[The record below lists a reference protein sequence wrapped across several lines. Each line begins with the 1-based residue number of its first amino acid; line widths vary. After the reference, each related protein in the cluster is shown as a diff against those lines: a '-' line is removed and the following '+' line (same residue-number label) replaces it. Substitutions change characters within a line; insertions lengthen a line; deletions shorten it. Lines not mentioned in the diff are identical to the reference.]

1 VYEQVW
7 EKPVEM
13 IELKYNQHKRVVAL
27 SVALII
33 FTMFALW
40 QLAHNITYNGKFIG
54 MELAGPYLFQFA
66 ACTLMLC
73 AVVIIA
79 VKSVQENSITKH
91 YEQHDPLTNLANKQR
106 FISLI
111 DKKLKSDLAVGGLI
125 MMVDIGRLKSI
136 NESMGRQAGD
146 EVIVQMGKRLTYFF
160 DKPSIV
166 ARLDSDVFG
175 IFVQGVADENA
186 ATMLAELLAES
197 SQHPLQIKS
206 KPVYCSLHQGAFLFS
221 GTSASAEQGIYC
233 AELALVQA
241 KKNRANELV
250 IYSEKMAV
258 TAKSRG
264 LLETDFREVIEKA
277 KLEPHFQ
284 PLVAEDGT
292 TLLGFEALA
301 RWLHPVN
308 GYISPA
314 SFIPIAEELGYS
326 GKLGVQIMRK
336 ACQYIEPLGDLVV
349 AVNVS
354 PKHFLHP
361 DFVSEVVGILKET
374 GLAANRLEIEITESV
389 FVSQTQQ
396 AIDTIKHLRALDVSI
411 ALDDFGT
418 GYSGLSYLNKF
429 AVNRIKIDAEF
440 VREIETSSSA
450 RSLISTIVNMA
461 QERGYRIT
469 VEGVETAEQLKFLRH
484 FNGLWYQGYL
494 FGKAVP
500 VSELLDHPLLEG
512 RDLNRFE
519 SDMPREPKA
528 RDASNIVELR
538 A

>member
-1 VYEQVW
+1 MNEVKQ
-7 EKPVEM
+7 M
-13 IELKYNQHKRVVAL
+13 QHKRVMAL
-27 SVALII
+27 SAALVV
-33 FTMFALW
+33 FALFALW
-40 QLAHNITYNGKFIG
+40 QLGNSMVENGSFIG
-54 MELAGPYLFQFA
+54 LAAAHQPIYQFA

-73 AVVIIA
+73 AVVTIA
-79 VKSVQENSITKH
+79 TKSIQDNGTAIHFER
-91 YEQHDPLTNLANKQR
+91 HDPLTGLANKAR

-111 DKKLKSDLAVGGLI
+111 DRKFKKDPSAGGLI
-125 MMVDIGRLKSI
+125 MMVDINRLKSI
-136 NESMGRQAGD
+136 NESMGRLAGD
-146 EVIVQMGKRLTYFF
+146 LAITNIGKRLTYLFER
-160 DKPSIV
+160 PCIV
-166 ARLDSDVFG
+166 SRINTDVFA
-175 IFVQGVADENA
+175 IYIPNVHDEAKAYALA
-186 ATMLAELLAES
+186 AQLKYSTKL
-197 SQHPLQIKS
+197 PLEIKG
-206 KPVYCSLHQGAFLFS
+206 KQVFTSLYLGAFLFS
-221 GTSASAEQGIYC
+221 GTSANAEQGLYC
-233 AELALVQA
+233 AELALIQA
-241 KKNRANELV
+241 KKNQMDELV
-250 IYSEKMAV
+250 VFNEKMAV
-258 TAKSRG
+258 TAKSRS
-264 LLETDFREVIEKA
+264 LLETDFREVIEQA

-284 PLVAEDGT
+284 PLVAEDGV

-301 RWLHPVN
+301 RWLHPKN

-336 ACQYIEPLGDLVV
+336 ACQYIEPLGDLIV

-374 GLAANRLEIEITESV
+374 GIDAKRLEIEITESV
-389 FVSQTQQ
+389 FVSKTAE
-396 AIDTIKHLRALDVSI
+396 AIATIKQLRSLGVSI

-461 QERGYRIT
+461 IERNYRIT
-469 VEGVETAEQLKFLRH
+469 VEGVETIGQLNFLRQ
-484 FNGLWYQGYL
+484 FPGLWYQGYL

-500 VSELLDHPLLEG
+500 VGELFDHPLLTNH
-512 RDLNRFE
+512 DQAKFE
-519 SDMPREPKA
+519 RERAANEQADEK
-528 RDASNIVELR
+528 SNVVELR